1 MRIPKLPEL
10 WRLLREMDLEAVRR
24 EAERP
29 FQVLVV
35 GEGDVAEALS
45 RLLSGPDGSH
55 PWVLST
61 DAAEARRHAGSGLI
75 DLAIVG
81 TPTAD
86 PVPGLQATIEVL
98 ASARVPTVTAVLAPM
113 TRRDD
118 ALVRA
123 GETARALVPELDAS
137 GVDALAEGV
146 VAAAPPPLRIALA
159 RQLPPLRPRVLSA
172 LIEDAARTNALYSL
186 TTGLAE
192 VVPVLNAP
200 LNLADVVV
208 LTKNQLLMSY
218 RVALAAGKRGKGR
231 ELVAEVAG
239 VIGGGLLLRQA
250 GRQLIGLV
258 PGAGIVPKVAVAYAG
273 TVAIGRAVAAWA
285 VGGERLTRETVRAF
299 YREAW
304 QRAGDVARDL
314 VARARAAR
322 PRLQRPK
329 ALRGFGRRPRGT

>member
-1 MRIPKLPEL
+1 MKLLKLPEL
-10 WRLLREMDLEAVRR
+10 WRLLTEMDLEAVRR

-29 FQVLVV
+29 FQFLVV
-35 GEGDVAEALS
+35 GDADAADGLS
-45 RLLSGPDGSH
+45 LLLSGPEGHH
-55 PWVLST
+55 PWIVRA
-61 DAAEARRHAGSGLI
+61 DATEARRRAGSGLM
-75 DLAIVG
+75 DLALVA
-81 TPTAD
+81 TPAAD
-86 PVPGLQATIEVL
+86 PSPALQATIEVL
-98 ASARVPTVTAVLAPM
+98 AAARVPTLTVVRART
-113 TRRDD
+113 TRAAD

-123 GETARALVPELDAS
+123 GESARAIVPTLDAD
-137 GVDALAEGV
+137 GLDAVAEAIV
-146 VAAAPPPLRIALA
+146 TAAPPALRIALA
-159 RQLPPLRPRVLSA
+159 RQLPPLRPRVVSA
-172 LIEDAARTNALYSL
+172 LIEETARTNALYSL

-192 VVPVLNAP
+192 IVPVLNAP

-231 ELVAEVAG
+231 ELLGEVVG

-258 PGAGIVPKVAVAYAG
+258 PGAGLVPKVAVSYAG

-285 VGGERLTRETVRAF
+285 VGGERLTKESVRAF

-304 QRAGDVARDL
+304 QRSKEVAKDL

-322 PRLQRPK
+322 PRLP
-329 ALRGFGRRPRGT
+329 RRRR

>member
-1 MRIPKLPEL
+1 MKILKLPEL

-29 FQVLVV
+29 FQVLLA
-35 GEGDVAEALS
+35 GEPADVEAVSL
-45 RLLSGPDGSH
+45 LLSGPDGHH
-55 PWVLST
+55 PWVLRV
-61 DAAEARRHAGSGLI
+61 DAAEARRRAGSGLI
-75 DLAIVG
+75 DLAIVA

-86 PVPGLQATIEVL
+86 APAPLRAAIEVL
-98 ASARVPTVTAVLAPM
+98 AAARIPTLTAVRAAS
-113 TRRDD
+113 TRASD

-123 GETARALVPELDAS
+123 GEAARALVPSLDAT
-137 GVDALAEGV
+137 GLDALAEGI
-146 VAAAPPPLRIALA
+146 VAAAPPSLRIALA
-159 RQLPPLRPRVLSA
+159 RQLAPLRPRVLSA

-200 LNLADVVV
+200 LNLADVIV

-231 ELVAEVAG
+231 ELAGEVAG

-273 TVAIGRAVAAWA
+273 TIAIGRAVAAWA
-285 VGGERLTRETVRAF
+285 VGGERLTKEAVRGF

-304 QRAGDVARDL
+304 QRAKEVANDL
-314 VARARAAR
+314 VTRARSAR
-322 PRLQRPK
+322 PRLP
-329 ALRGFGRRPRGT
+329 RRKR

>member
-1 MRIPKLPEL
+1 MKILKLPEL

-29 FQVLVV
+29 FQILLI
-35 GEGDVAEALS
+35 GEADEVEGLS
-45 RLLSGPDGSH
+45 LLLSGPDGHH
-55 PWVLST
+55 PWLVRA
-61 DAAEARRHAGSGLI
+61 DAVEGRRRAGSGLI
-75 DLAIVG
+75 DLAIVA
-81 TPTAD
+81 TRAAD
-86 PVPGLQATIEVL
+86 APPALLATIDVL
-98 ASARVPTVTAVLAPM
+98 AAARVPTVTALLSRAS
-113 TRRDD
+113 RSAD
-118 ALVRA
+118 ALVRP
-123 GETARALVPELDAS
+123 GETARALVPSLDAS
-137 GVDALAEGV
+137 GLDALAEAI

-250 GRQLIGLV
+250 SRELIGLI

-273 TVAIGRAVAAWA
+273 TIAIGRAVAAWA
-285 VGGERLTRETVRAF
+285 VGGERLSKESVRGF

-304 QRAGDVARDL
+304 QRAKEVSKDL
-314 VARARAAR
+314 VARARASR
-322 PRLQRPK
+322 PRLPRLP
-329 ALRGFGRRPRGT
+329 RRKR

>member
-1 MRIPKLPEL
+1 M
-10 WRLLREMDLEAVRR
+10 
-24 EAERP
+24 
-29 FQVLVV
+29 
-35 GEGDVAEALS
+35 
-45 RLLSGPDGSH
+45 
-55 PWVLST
+55 
-61 DAAEARRHAGSGLI
+61 
-75 DLAIVG
+75 G

-86 PVPGLQATIEVL
+86 AAPVLQATIEVL
-98 ASARVPTVTAVLAPM
+98 AAARVPTVTAVLA
-113 TRRDD
+113 RDD
-118 ALVRA
+118 ASAPMRWS
-123 GETARALVPELDAS
+123 ARARWRARWCRAS
-137 GVDALAEGV
+137 TRRGLDALAEAV
-146 VAAAPPPLRIALA
+146 VTAAPPPLRIALA
-159 RQLPPLRPRVLSA
+159 RQLPPLRPRVVSA
-172 LIEDAARTNALYSL
+172 LIEDAARTNAIYSL

-200 LNLADVVV
+200 LNLADVIV

-285 VGGERLTRETVRAF
+285 VGGERLTKDAVRGF

-304 QRAGDVARDL
+304 QRAKRVAQDLVVARPC
-314 VARARAAR
+314 RAASASG
-322 PRLQRPK
+322 PK
-329 ALRGFGRRPRGT
+329 TLTAG

>member
-1 MRIPKLPEL
+1 MKILKLPEL
-10 WRLLREMDLEAVRR
+10 WRLMREMDLEAVRR

-35 GEGDVAEALS
+35 GEGDAAETLS
-45 RLLSGPDGSH
+45 RLLSGPDGHH
-55 PWVLST
+55 PWLLRV
-61 DAAEARRHAGSGLI
+61 DAAEARRRAGSGLI
-75 DLAIVG
+75 DLAVVG

-86 PVPGLQATIEVL
+86 ASAALRATIEVL
-98 ASARVPTVTAVLAPM
+98 GAARVPTVTAVLARS
-113 TRRDD
+113 TRQAD

-123 GETARALVPELDAS
+123 GETARALVQALDAS
-137 GVDALAEGV
+137 GVDALAEGI

-159 RQLPPLRPRVLSA
+159 RQLPPLRPRVLSV

-218 RVALAAGKRGKGR
+218 RVALAAGKRGQGR

-250 GRQLIGLV
+250 GRQLIGLI

-285 VGGERLTRETVRAF
+285 VGGERLTREAVSGF

-304 QRAGDVARDL
+304 QRAKTVANDL

-322 PRLQRPK
+322 PRLPRLK
-329 ALRGFGRRPRGT
+329 RRG

>member
-1 MRIPKLPEL
+1 VGVRDAVAARPLLPG
-10 WRLLREMDLEAVRR
+10 APH
-24 EAERP
+24 AH
-29 FQVLVV
+29 
-35 GEGDVAEALS
+35 
-45 RLLSGPDGSH
+45 H
-55 PWVLST
+55 PGLGR
-61 DAAEARRHAGSGLI
+61 AAAPAAGGRAGSGLI
-75 DLAIVG
+75 DLAIVA
-81 TPTAD
+81 TPAPDAPTALLAAID
-86 PVPGLQATIEVL
+86 VL
-98 ASARVPTVTAVLAPM
+98 AAARVPTVTAVRAR
-113 TRRDD
+113 TQRQGDR
-118 ALVRA
+118 LVRA
-123 GETARALVPELDAS
+123 GETARALVPDLDDA
-137 GVDALAEGV
+137 GLDALAEGIL
-146 VAAAPPPLRIALA
+146 AAAPPPLRIALA

-231 ELVAEVAG
+231 ELLGEVLS

-285 VGGERLTRETVRAF
+285 VGGERLSREAVRAF

-304 QRAGDVARDL
+304 QRARTVAKDM

-322 PRLQRPK
+322 PRL
-329 ALRGFGRRPRGT
+329 PRGKR

>member
-1 MRIPKLPEL
+1 MKILKLPEL
-10 WRLLREMDLEAVRR
+10 WQQMKEMDLEAVRR

-35 GEGDVAEALS
+35 GETDSADAISE
-45 RLLSGPDGSH
+45 LLSGPDGHH
-55 PWVLST
+55 PWVLRV
-61 DAAEARRHAGSGLI
+61 DATEARRRAGSGLI

-86 PVPGLQATIEVL
+86 ASPVLQATIEVL
-98 ASARVPTVTAVLAPM
+98 AAARVPTVTAVLART
-113 TRRDD
+113 TRQADS
-118 ALVRA
+118 LVRA
-123 GETARALVPELDAS
+123 GEMARALVPSLDAT
-137 GVDALAEGV
+137 GLDALAEAV
-146 VAAAPPPLRIALA
+146 VTAAPPPLRIALA
-159 RQLPPLRPRVLSA
+159 RQLPPLRPRVVSA
-172 LIEDAARTNALYSL
+172 LIEDAARTNAIYSL

-200 LNLADVVV
+200 LNLADVIV

-285 VGGERLTRETVRAF
+285 VGGERLTKDAVRGF

-304 QRAGDVARDL
+304 QRAKRVAQDL

-322 PRLQRPK
+322 PRLP
-329 ALRGFGRRPRGT
+329 GRRR